1 LDEGAIAMS
10 IEEIVTAHYTHG
22 ALGEAILAAAR
33 QNSADPKRLTLR
45 DLAPVDEFHLGGIE
59 ATEHF
64 VPQLGIDS
72 GTQWLDV
79 GSGIGGAARQVAVRG
94 KCRVTGID
102 LVPEFCAVARLLT
115 EKVGLA
121 GKVEFHQGSALAMPF
136 ADGSFDG
143 AYTMHVAMNIENKP
157 ALYREIHRV
166 LKPEAIFGIYDILA
180 GAEPGPLIYPVPWA
194 STGETSFLAS
204 IGEMVALLEHA
215 GFEILLRT
223 DRTKFALEFVE
234 RMRQRAAAGLP
245 PLGIHLVMGE
255 GFQEKI
261 GNLRANVEAGRCGPW
276 EIVCRRR

>member
-1 LDEGAIAMS
+1 MS
-10 IEEIVTAHYTHG
+10 IEDTVTAHYTHG
-22 ALGEAILAAAR
+22 TLGDAILAAAK
-33 QNSADPKRLTLR
+33 QGSADPTRLTLQ

-64 VPQLGIDS
+64 VPQLGIEP
-72 GTQWLDV
+72 GTKWLDV
-79 GSGIGGAARQVAVRG
+79 GSGIGGPARHIVDHG

-102 LVPEFCAVARLLT
+102 LVPEFCSVSRLLT
-115 EKVGLA
+115 EKVGLS

-143 AYTMHVAMNIENKP
+143 AYTMHVAMNIEDKP
-157 ALYREIHRV
+157 ALYREVHRV

-180 GAEPGPLIYPVPWA
+180 GPVPDPLVFPVPWA
-194 STGETSFLAS
+194 SSGKTSFLAS

-215 GFEILLRT
+215 GFDILVRT
-223 DRTKFALEFVE
+223 DRRAFAREFLE

-245 PLGIHLVMGE
+245 ALGIHIVMGE
-255 GFQEKI
+255 GYKEKI
-261 GNLRANVEAGRCGPW
+261 SNLRSNIEAGRCSPW